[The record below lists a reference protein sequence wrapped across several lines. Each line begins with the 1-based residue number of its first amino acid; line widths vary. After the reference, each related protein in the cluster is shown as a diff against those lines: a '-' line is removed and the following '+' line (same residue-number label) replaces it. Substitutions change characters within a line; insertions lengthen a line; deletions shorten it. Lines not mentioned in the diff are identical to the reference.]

1 VAVATP
7 PVTLRPSRD
16 DDRPFLFRVYA
27 STRWDELEPVPW
39 TVEQKEAF
47 LRQQFDAQDIDYRRN
62 YKTASFDV
70 IELAGDSV
78 GRLFVDRG
86 TDEIRIVDI
95 ALLPEHRGSGIGTAL
110 IRALLDE
117 AAALGK
123 RLSVHVE
130 RHNPARRLYER
141 LGFAEVADRGL
152 YLLMEVTP

>member
-78 GRLFVDRG
+78 GRLFVDRR